1 MFSFCLPWWALVW
14 HELMQ
19 VLCMLSRSLWACM
32 STCLWCLPNTV
43 SLSLPTT
50 SGSSHFL
57 FCADLWA
64 LRGRGDIYVPFRAEH
79 SKATSCLHSEQLWAS
94 DKHKFLIPPYINWSK
109 NLGYCA
115 KIGFNSINSTI
126 DSGVYFSL
134 RTPTPGLGPSQ
145 SYHGITL

>member
-1 MFSFCLPWWALVW
+1 MFSFCLPWWALIW
-14 HELMQ
+14 HELAQ
-19 VLCMLSRSLWACM
+19 VLCMLSWSLWACV
-32 STCLWCLPNTV
+32 SPCVCCLPSTV
-43 SLSLPTT
+43 PWVYPPPLVL
-50 SGSSHFL
+50 HFL

-64 LRGRGDIYVPFRAEH
+64 LRGRGDIHVPFRAEH

-109 NLGYCA
+109 NLGYRA